1 MSISSI
7 FTNGVL
13 IDLTICAWTG
23 EKQLT
28 AEDLGLDKKSIP
40 ASFKL
45 GKKSL
50 ISPKVMQKFGHSDYL
65 VRSLLTSKSFVFPF
79 GSARFLPK
87 KSFDEF
93 NTEFLRLQA
102 DYNGFREDLINNYE
116 RYKREMRT
124 EFITAAKEA
133 YERITKIHG
142 VETLLNSDGS
152 DKSIDVFVNEF
163 LERIERNYPNPE
175 TLRKKF
181 SMEFSAFQME
191 LPDLTE
197 ASIDDVA
204 EEKEKITLLN
214 DAYQKKMSK
223 QMSAF
228 AENLVKE
235 PRERT
240 NAIIDRIIDNLRN
253 GKRFDVR
260 TVDMMYSMV
269 KDFASL
275 NIIGDF
281 KLETTLNWFKET
293 YLDKYSAKQ
302 IKESDTIK
310 NDMLRDIQGIKTMLN
325 DANEIQA
332 LADAYRSK
340 INLK

>member
-13 IDLTICAWTG
+13 IDLTVCAWTG

-40 ASFKL
+40 KSFKL

-50 ISPKVMQKFGHSDYL
+50 ISPAIMGKFSHSDYL
-65 VRSLLTSKSFVFPF
+65 VRSLLVSKSFIFPF

-93 NTEFLRLQA
+93 NTEFLKLQA
-102 DYNGFREDLINNYE
+102 EYIGFREDLISNYD

-124 EFITAAKEA
+124 EFVTAAKEA
-133 YERITKIHG
+133 YERITKING
-142 VETLLNSDGS
+142 IETILNSDGS
-152 DKSIDVFVNEF
+152 DKTIDVFVNEF
-163 LERIERNYPNPE
+163 LERIEKNYPNPE

-197 ASIDDVA
+197 ATIDDVA

-214 DAYQKKMSK
+214 DAYQKKMAK
-223 QMSAF
+223 QMIAF

-240 NAIIDRIIDNLRN
+240 NAVIDRIIDNLKN

-260 TVDMMYSMV
+260 TVDMMYTMI
-269 KDFASL
+269 KDFTNL
-275 NIIGDF
+275 NIVGD
-281 KLETTLNWFKET
+281 LNIEATLNWFKET

-302 IKESDTIK
+302 IKASDSIK

-332 LADAYRSK
+332 LAEAYRSK
-340 INLK
+340 INLN